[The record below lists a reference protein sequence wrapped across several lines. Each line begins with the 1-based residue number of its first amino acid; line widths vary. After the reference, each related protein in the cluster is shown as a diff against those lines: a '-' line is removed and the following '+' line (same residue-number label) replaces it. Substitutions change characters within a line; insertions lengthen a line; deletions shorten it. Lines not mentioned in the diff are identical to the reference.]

1 MAHFA
6 QLNENNVV
14 QQVIVVDNKHA
25 PTEELGIEYIKNVL
39 KFDGVWLQT
48 SYNNNIRGK
57 YAAVMDIYDP
67 KKDKFINNEKYR
79 EEMQKLQLEQQQ
91 KLETELA
98 KKEAIAAKIGLTV
111 EELTTIL
118 KS

>member
-6 QLNENNVV
+6 QLNENNIV
-14 QQVIVVDNKHA
+14 QEVIVVDNEHA
-25 PTEELGIEYIKNVL
+25 PTEEAGVAYIKDVL
-39 KFDGVWLQT
+39 KLDGAWIQT

-57 YAAVMDIYDP
+57 YAGVMDIYDP
-67 KKDKFINNEKYR
+67 EKDKFIHNEKYHKER
-79 EEMQKLQLEQQQ
+79 QKLELEQQQ

-98 KKEAIAAKIGLTV
+98 KKEAIASKIGLTV